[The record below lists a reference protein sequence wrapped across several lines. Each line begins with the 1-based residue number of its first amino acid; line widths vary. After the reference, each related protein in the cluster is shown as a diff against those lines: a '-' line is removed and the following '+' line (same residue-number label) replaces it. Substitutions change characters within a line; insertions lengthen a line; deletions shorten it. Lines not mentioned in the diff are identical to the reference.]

1 MPEITDPRLLQ
12 QLNQGAGAAPAPS
25 SSGMRPITIGRPDPK
40 LPLEVDRLRQQL
52 EIERERIRLA
62 QDEAARSAAR
72 DGRAANKDAQD
83 EITRTARGG
92 IDTTESE
99 RTAAFLATR
108 LAGGIGNLARIG
120 NIGAPSL
127 RDATIGTTI
136 IGNYATDEDRQRAIN
151 AQRDILDAALTLG
164 TGAAYNKEQLES
176 YRSAYFPQ
184 PGDKPGTVADK
195 QARLLTLMEAAKLKA
210 GAAAGLIDKATAD
223 SGLFTPANPSLTD
236 ADKDF
241 LSKNARNLGED
252 GIRQFLAARGLQ
264 DEAGIKQAV
273 DYYGKGGTENA
284 KVNYND
290 TPLSQGLSGINEGI
304 AATLGAPVDLT
315 NAALGLGAKG
325 INFLAGTDLS
335 AADKPI
341 FGSEWI
347 GEKLRGI
354 GSIGPES
361 DAAGMPF
368 VRRVGQ
374 SVGASAIPMG
384 ATAGTA
390 RQAAGMFGSALSG
403 GIGAATARKVA
414 PGNPWAEL
422 GGELAGSLAGG
433 IPSLMNVR
441 ASGQKAIEAAVP
453 TIDQL
458 KKQAS
463 GLYQQAEANGVT
475 AAPMQTQQLADD
487 VTALLRGE
495 GAISPTGR
503 LSEVH
508 PKVKEAAATIGDYA
522 GQPMTPTQ
530 MQTVR
535 GIIGDAAGSLE
546 PKERRTAGLLM
557 DQFDDFVDPLAPQ
570 LSEARAVASRYLNA
584 EKIAKAKELADVRAS
599 QFSGSGLENAL
610 RTEFRG
616 LDRNLVKGKDRSSNQ
631 ALTSAIEDV
640 SRGTLGSNIARGL
653 GKLAPTGTVSFGLG
667 TVAPATLAGSLFGPV
682 GAGAAATTTAGL
694 GMFGRRMAERSATR
708 GADLAEL
715 VARNGGELPK
725 PQVLTPEIE
734 RMIAAGMF
742 GQQSQYLK

>member
-1 MPEITDPRLLQ
+1 MAQNWWDAEPIAE
-12 QLNQGAGAAPAPS
+12 QGQSAAAPS
-25 SSGMRPITIGRPDPK
+25 SPRPFTIGTPDPK
-40 LPLEVDRLRQQL
+40 APLEVDRLRQQL

-62 QDEAARSAAR
+62 QEEAARSAAR
-72 DGRAANKDAQD
+72 DGRAANKDAQ
-83 EITRTARGG
+83 EEMTRTARGG
-92 IDTTESE
+92 VDTSESE

-108 LAGGIGNLARIG
+108 VAGGLRDLARIG
-120 NIGAPSL
+120 KVGAPSL
-127 RDATIGTTI
+127 RDATIGGTTL
-136 IGNYATDEDRQRAIN
+136 GNYGTDEARQRVMN
-151 AQRDILDAALTLG
+151 AQLDILDAALTLG
-164 TGAAYNKEQLES
+164 TGAAYNQEQLEA
-176 YRSAYFPQ
+176 YRKSYFPQ
-184 PGDKPGTVADK
+184 PGDKPETVADK
-195 QARLLTLMEAAKLKA
+195 QRRLETLMQGARLKA
-210 GAAAGLIDKATAD
+210 GAASGLIDKAISETGMFAPNEKQ
-223 SGLFTPANPSLTD
+223 GLTD

-241 LSKNARNLGED
+241 LSKNARSLGED
-252 GIRQFLAARGLQ
+252 GIRQFLAVRGLT
-264 DEAGIKQAV
+264 DEQGIKQAL
-273 DYYGKGGTENA
+273 DYYKSGGTENA
-284 KVNYND
+284 RVNYND

-304 AATLGAPVDLT
+304 ASTLGAPVDLA
-315 NAALGLGAKG
+315 NSALGLGAQG
-325 INFLAGTDLS
+325 INYLAGTDLS
-335 AADKPI
+335 VSDKP
-341 FGSEWI
+341 FLGSEWI
-347 GEKLRGI
+347 GDKLRGA

-361 DAAGMPF
+361 QRDGMPF
-368 VRRVGQ
+368 IRRVGQ
-374 SVGASAIPMG
+374 SVGAAAIPIG
-384 ATAGTA
+384 ATARTA
-390 RQAAGMFGSALSG
+390 KQGLGMFGSALSG
-403 GIGAATARKVA
+403 GLGAATAREVA
-414 PGNPWAEL
+414 PGNPLAEM
-422 GGELAGSLAGG
+422 GGELLGSGVGLGGALAK
-433 IPSLMNVR
+433 VR
-441 ASGQKAIEAAVP
+441 GTAQRGIEAAVP

-458 KKQAS
+458 KQQAS
-463 GLYQQAEANGVT
+463 NLYRQAEANGVT
-475 AAPMQTQQLADD
+475 AAPMQTQKLADD
-487 VTALLRGE
+487 ITTLLRQE
-495 GAISPTGR
+495 GTISPTGR

-640 SRGTLGSNIARGL
+640 SRGTAMSNVYRGL